1 MVFRVSATL
10 EYCAMLVGHR
20 KKVLSKFL
28 RSSCPP
34 ARQEIKPIFAKIS
47 IIFDKMGIFFDGQ

>member
-47 IIFDKMGIFFDGQ
+47 IIFDKMGIIF